1 MVTNT
6 LARLCHAAVT
16 GGSLRST
23 EVAFDPPCGDAV
35 APTPG
40 ADTVTSFRIDTDT
53 AASVTLIVQAVL
65 PLLVLQSGQD
75 RVSVVDITGGT
86 HVAFSPPLD
95 FLRHV
100 LMPHLSSMN
109 VQARITSFTK
119 GFYPVGRGGIQ
130 LVVQPQIAPIQPIR
144 LVKQGVVTTVKCVVW
159 GTGLG
164 DDNDS
169 TIRYLMEQL
178 RSQILET
185 LAPFISADT
194 PLSIWE
200 DYKVVDCGGEL
211 AGEKRV
217 RSEIGTPSA
226 APARQHQ
233 GTARRDMKK
242 DRSGRKKSKYSMLG
256 CQLWCETDT
265 GCILCA
271 NDSMETGGSNK
282 SKMATSIDPAE
293 LARRATSRVLHQLA
307 SGAAVDEHT
316 ADQLLVFMAAAAVH
330 AELQRRGGSEVIA
343 DTLGYS
349 AMLVEPYH
357 DTYSSRHIETAI
369 YVIEKM
375 FNAQKNQ
382 SGMSCKYSLTDVDR
396 GCRLIEC
403 YPVPYA

>member
-1 MVTNT
+1 MSGPVAPVVIDGSYREGGGQILRLALPMAGALHIPVRIHSIRLGRPNPGLSTQHLMVTNT

-109 VQARITSFTK
+109 VHARITSFTK

-164 DDNDS
+164 DDSDS

-200 DYKVVDCGGEL
+200 DYKV
-211 AGEKRV
+211 
-217 RSEIGTPSA
+217 
-226 APARQHQ
+226 
-233 GTARRDMKK
+233 
-242 DRSGRKKSKYSMLG
+242 KSKYSMLG

-316 ADQLLVFMAAAAVH
+316 ADQLLVFMAAA
-330 AELQRRGGSEVIA
+330 
-343 DTLGYS
+343 
-349 AMLVEPYH
+349 
-357 DTYSSRHIETAI
+357 
-369 YVIEKM
+369 
-375 FNAQKNQ
+375 
-382 SGMSCKYSLTDVDR
+382 
-396 GCRLIEC
+396 
-403 YPVPYA
+403 